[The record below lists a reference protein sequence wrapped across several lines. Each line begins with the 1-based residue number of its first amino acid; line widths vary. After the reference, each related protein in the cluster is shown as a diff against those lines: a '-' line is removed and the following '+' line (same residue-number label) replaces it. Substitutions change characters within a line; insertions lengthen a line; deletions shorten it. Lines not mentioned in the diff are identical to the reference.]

1 MFGLQRDT
9 FYVFLIFLAMI
20 GVVYYVAVV
29 KEVPV
34 LTNAFVQ
41 LGYAFSGRNS
51 QGNYPN
57 YAK

>member
-1 MFGLQRDT
+1 MYGDRNAW
-9 FYVFLIFLAMI
+9 YVFIIFLVMI
-20 GVVYYVAVV
+20 GLVYYVAVV

-34 LTNAFVQ
+34 ITNAFVQ

>member
-1 MFGLQRDT
+1 MFGAQRDVW
-9 FYVFLIFLAMI
+9 YVFVIFLFMI
-20 GVVYYVAVV
+20 ALVYYVAVV

-34 LTNAFVQ
+34 LTNALVQ

-57 YAK
+57 YPK

>member
-1 MFGLQRDT
+1 MYGNRNAW
-9 FYVFLIFLAMI
+9 YVFIIFLFMI
-20 GVVYYVAVV
+20 GLVYYVAVV

-41 LGYAFSGRNS
+41 LGYAVSGRNS

-57 YAK
+57 YPK